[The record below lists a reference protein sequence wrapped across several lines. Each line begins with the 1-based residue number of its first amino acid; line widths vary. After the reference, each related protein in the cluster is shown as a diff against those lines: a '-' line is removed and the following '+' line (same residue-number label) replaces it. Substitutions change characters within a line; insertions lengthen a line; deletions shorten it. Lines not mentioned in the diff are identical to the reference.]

1 MVRNRTTVRRLKYY
15 LGTNTSHMVY
25 EVEAVAVILALHLV
39 ANINN
44 LTLTLIP
51 RVDGEGWIVVGSY

>member
-1 MVRNRTTVRRLKYY
+1 MNSPKGLPIMVRDGTVIRRLKYY
-15 LGTNTSHMVY
+15 LGTNTSHTVY

-44 LTLTLIP
+44 L
-51 RVDGEGWIVVGSY
+51 S